1 MSTTMIRVDPVAPR
15 RFPRVPSIS
24 ADLLPEE
31 IVAARRA
38 RRARGWVLAILV
50 LVIALLA
57 AWYVYAVRQKNAA
70 DEKLQVLAAQAASL
84 RRSESTDFL
93 DVVGVQSQIT
103 TLDKQLTT
111 VMASDLP
118 WAALL
123 ARLDAAAADTG
134 VKLTQI
140 TALLTPAGT
149 AGAAVAPSGTSATLP
164 STSQDATIGTLTLS
178 GTAPDKPSIAAFVTT
193 LGTLRSLANPYLTS
207 ATTNT
212 SNGQLQYSL
221 QVDLTDAALCG
232 RFTTACTM
240 GGN

>member
-15 RFPRVPSIS
+15 RFPRVPTIS

-57 AWYVYAVRQKNAA
+57 VWYLYAIRQRNAA
-70 DEKLQVLAAQAASL
+70 DEELQVLAAQAASL
-84 RRSESTDFL
+84 QRSESTDYL

-103 TLDKQLTT
+103 TLDRQLTT

-123 ARLDAAAADTG
+123 ARLNAAAADTG
-134 VKLTQI
+134 VKLTEI
-140 TALLTPAGT
+140 TGALALAGT
-149 AGAAVAPSGTSATLP
+149 AGAAAPAGTGATLP
-164 STSQDATIGTLTLS
+164 STSQDAKVGTLTLN
-178 GTAPDKPSIAAFVTT
+178 GTAPDKPSIAAFVTM

-207 ATTNT
+207 ATKT
-212 SNGQLQYSL
+212 SNGQLDYSL
-221 QVDLTDAALCG
+221 QVDVTDAALCG
-232 RFTTACTM
+232 RFTTACTT
-240 GGN
+240 GGK